1 MVCADTIAVLAL
13 VSVQAIWTDGAGR
26 RVLPEN
32 RWMWVEVRPNVYVP
46 EGDIGT
52 FDRAV
57 EGPAT
62 CRAFRDLDLAVEEA
76 TPDSSTRLLCL
87 EWRSDDR
94 APVRRVCRA
103 P

>member
-52 FDRAV
+52 FDRAA
-57 EGPAT
+57 EGPAL
-62 CRAFRDLDLAVEEA
+62 CRAARELDLATEDFIPE
-76 TPDSSTRLLCL
+76 PGTRLLCL
-87 EWRSDDR
+87 EWHPNDG
-94 APVRRVCRA
+94 APLRRICRA